1 MNQVMSYKIMSKFME
16 MYLKVISKLDLL
28 KFVLSNIN

>member
-1 MNQVMSYKIMSKFME
+1 MSYKIMSKFME